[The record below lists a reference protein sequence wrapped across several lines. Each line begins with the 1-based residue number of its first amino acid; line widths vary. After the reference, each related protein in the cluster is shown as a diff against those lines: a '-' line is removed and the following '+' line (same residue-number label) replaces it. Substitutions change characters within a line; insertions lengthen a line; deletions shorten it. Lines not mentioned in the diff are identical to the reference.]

1 MTSSPDSPPE
11 RPERSEQYVKNPY
24 AVSPHVGALSG
35 EGSAADHIEL
45 PHTSR
50 MAIVAMT
57 LASCSVFGLLFI
69 PLGLLGTVGM
79 VLGFKARRRIHEYPQ
94 LVGDGLALAAV
105 ITGGAM
111 TIVVGLFYVLY
122 IGFYGIP
129 FLG

>member
-79 VLGFKARRRIHEYPQ
+79 VLGGASMSIRSWSATAWPWPQSSPVAR
-94 LVGDGLALAAV
+94 
-105 ITGGAM
+105 
-111 TIVVGLFYVLY
+111 
-122 IGFYGIP
+122 
-129 FLG
+129 